1 MLLRSAFQV
10 INKDTTKAIIDW
22 NEDMAMT
29 AATLGEL
36 MNDNTTR
43 NKPHCVTHGV
53 QCEKMM

>member
-1 MLLRSAFQV
+1 MLLR
-10 INKDTTKAIIDW
+10 NKNTAKTIIDRYV
-22 NEDMAMT
+22 DVAMT

-43 NKPHCVTHGV
+43 NKPHHVTHGV